1 MDKANI
7 EQTVFKLITD
17 MGNGFYSWNGSL
29 YRSDMIRAAIRPTVQ
44 AVGKAVA
51 KHIREDKN
59 GLKVNPEPYLRI
71 LLEEPNGLMSGQM
84 LQEKLATQ
92 LLLNNNAFAVI
103 QRDQAGYP
111 TAIFPINATL
121 VEALQDDRQLY
132 LRFYMQD
139 GRPYIFRYDD
149 VIHLRRDF
157 NNNQLFGAPSNEVLQ
172 PLMEIVSITDQ
183 GIVKAI
189 RNSNT
194 IRWLLKFVQNLRP
207 EDITAEAERFG
218 KAFLDAEN
226 EETYGVAAVDSKTD
240 ATQIQ
245 PTDYVPNAAQMDRT
259 KSRVYAYFNTNDKI
273 IQASYNENEWISY
286 YEANIEP
293 IVVQLAG
300 EYTRKLFTRRE
311 RGYGNKIVFE
321 SSNLTYASMST
332 KLQLVSMVDRG
343 IMSPNEVRKLL
354 NYAPVEGGDTF
365 VRRLDTAE
373 IGKEND
379 NGTGN

>member
-1 MDKANI
+1 MEKANI
-7 EQTVFKLITD
+7 EQTIFKLITD
-17 MGNGFYSWNGSL
+17 VGNGFYSWNGSL

-44 AVGKAVA
+44 AVGKAMA

-59 GLKVNPEPYLRI
+59 GLKVNPEPYLRT
-71 LLEEPNGLMSGQM
+71 LLEEPNGIMTGQM

-103 QRDQAGYP
+103 QRDRAGYP
-111 TAIFPINATL
+111 TAIFPVNATM
-121 VEALQDDRQLY
+121 VEALQDGQQLY

-139 GRPYIFRYDD
+139 GRPYIFGYED

-157 NNNQLFGAPSNEVLQ
+157 NGNQLFGSPSQGVLQ

-189 RNSNT
+189 KNSNT
-194 IRWLLKFVQNLRP
+194 IRWLLKFMQNLRP

-218 KAFLDAEN
+218 KAFLDSEKSDSF
-226 EETYGVAAVDSKTD
+226 GVAAVDAKTE
-240 ATQIQ
+240 ATQVQ

-259 KSRVYAYFNTNDKI
+259 KERVYAYFNTNDKI
-273 IQASYNENEWISY
+273 TQASYGENEWISY

-293 IVVQLAG
+293 IVVQMAG

-311 RGYGNKIVFE
+311 RGFGNRIIFE
-321 SSNLTYASMST
+321 SSNLTFASMAT

-343 IMSPNEVRKLL
+343 IFSPNEVRKLF

-379 NGTGN
+379 NGN

>member
-1 MDKANI
+1 MEKANI
-7 EQTVFKLITD
+7 EQTIFKLITD
-17 MGNGFYSWNGSL
+17 VGNGFYSWNGSL

-59 GLKVNPEPYLRI
+59 GLKVNPEPYLRT
-71 LLEEPNGLMSGQM
+71 LLEEPNGIMTGQM

-103 QRDQAGYP
+103 QRDRAGYP
-111 TAIFPINATL
+111 TAIFPVNATM
-121 VEALQDDRQLY
+121 VEALQNGQQLY

-139 GRPYIFRYDD
+139 GRPYIFTYDD

-157 NNNQLFGAPSNEVLQ
+157 NGNQLFGSPSQGVLQ

-189 RNSNT
+189 KNSNT
-194 IRWLLKFVQNLRP
+194 IRWLLKFMQNLRP

-218 KAFLDAEN
+218 KAFLDSEKSDSF
-226 EETYGVAAVDSKTD
+226 GVAAVDAKTE
-240 ATQIQ
+240 ATQVQ

-259 KSRVYAYFNTNDKI
+259 RERVYAYFNTNQKI
-273 IQASYNENEWISY
+273 TQASYNENEWISY

-293 IVVQLAG
+293 IVVQMAG

-311 RGYGNKIVFE
+311 RGFGNRIIFE

-332 KLQLVSMVDRG
+332 KLQLVALVDRG
-343 IMSPNEVRKLL
+343 ILSPNEVRKLL

-379 NGTGN
+379 NGN